1 MEHPPIDFDDI
12 SEPLETRVATGFEK
26 VSTALRSQAW
36 RGAGPDNLTPTQGRV
51 LALLLDEDAGVRL
64 ATLAQ
69 ALAVSGP
76 TASDALGALVAKGLV
91 DRGAD
96 PTDRRAA
103 AFRLTDAGRE
113 AAERSA
119 GWPDFLVDAV
129 NTLTRE
135 EKAQLYGGLIKIIR
149 SIQDA
154 GAISVQ
160 RMCVSCRFFQP
171 NVRPDDPARPH
182 VCGLV
187 GAPFGDGHLRL
198 DCREHELA
206 DEDLRQDLWRRYTAA
221 PGVASGARTT

>member
-12 SEPLETRVATGFEK
+12 TEPLEARVATGFEK

-36 RGAGPDNLTPTQGRV
+36 RGAGQDGLTPTQGRV
-51 LALLLDEDAGVRL
+51 LALLRDEETGVRL
-64 ATLAQ
+64 ATLAE

-76 TASDALGALVAKGLV
+76 TASDVLSTLVAKGLV
-91 DRGAD
+91 QRGTD
-96 PTDRRAA
+96 PADRRAA
-103 AFRLTDAGRE
+103 AFRLTDTGRE
-113 AAERSA
+113 VAQRSA
-119 GWPDFLVDAV
+119 SWPDFLVEAV
-129 NTLTRE
+129 NTLAPG
-135 EKAQLYGGLIKIIR
+135 EKAQVYGALIKIIR

-154 GAISVQ
+154 GAVSVQ

-206 DEDLRQDLWRRYTAA
+206 DEHLRQDLWARYTAA
-221 PGVASGARTT
+221 PTVASGARAT